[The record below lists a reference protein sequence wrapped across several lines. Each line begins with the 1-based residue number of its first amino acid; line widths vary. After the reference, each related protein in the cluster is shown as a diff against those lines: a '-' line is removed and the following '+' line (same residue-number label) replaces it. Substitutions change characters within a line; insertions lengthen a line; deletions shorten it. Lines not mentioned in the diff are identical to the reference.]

1 MIKQCL
7 VVLLS
12 IVSSNISV
20 AQDCLDSKS
29 YYRYIKDNGQP
40 HLEYVLDKIR
50 SHSVVA
56 IGEDHWIDAH
66 PQFLCDLIAASAQD
80 STANIDVLAVEF
92 GSERYQYLADSLIK
106 SPVYR
111 EDLVFKILEYAPDDL
126 GNPYKEY
133 ADVFKAVWE
142 NNQKKPESL
151 RTRIVLLDPA
161 YIQDYFDGKKYVY
174 TGSRDDNM
182 FNIIRSHVIRGSHI
196 VFYAGISHTLA
207 RINGIRQGDY
217 YYNWPSAGFLLKSC
231 YPQDVFIIN
240 LWGGLMGSNGYIEN
254 SQTRW
259 TLIADG
265 VMDRAFQKY
274 GNKPVGFDLNDDF
287 PLLRTETYFA
297 NPTTK
302 MSSYGEKGS
311 PYTRE
316 QKLSDI
322 CDGIV
327 FVKPVSEFNGMH
339 LINIYDEEFIEKA
352 NKRTDGSCKTAEDI
366 LNTVKEWHPILQY

>member
-161 YIQDYFDGKKYVY
+161 YIQDYFDGKAYVY